1 MTRINQFGQPVGELV
16 PGWSARPRPP
26 MVTLV
31 GRFCRLE
38 RLNPAH
44 HAASLWQANSLDQ
57 GGQNFTY
64 LFTEPFASEADYT
77 AWLRDAGLSED

>member
-1 MTRINQFGQPVGELV
+1 
-16 PGWSARPRPP
+16 